1 MHFLNLN
8 SKINRLHEICLRN
21 AYEDHQ
27 VSLEK
32 LLEMDNSASVHYKNL
47 QCLDIELV
55 SLKGSQ

>member
-1 MHFLNLN
+1 M
-8 SKINRLHEICLRN
+8 CLRN

-55 SLKGSQ
+55 SLKGIQ